1 MKVGRSVA
9 RSCQAGVYGM
19 LTGILLD
26 SIFSCA
32 TIAAAATPQLAADA
46 NCDARPSAADF
57 VAAIIVS
64 GDETQFPSC
73 ADADPFRGH
82 ALNDGDFLPILHDIF
97 GTFTARWTPTPT
109 RSRTATRTGT
119 VTRTPTPTVPTP
131 ALPTRTP
138 SFSPTPSPTA
148 SATFTATVTPTSAP
162 TNSPTR
168 RPTRT
173 PTQTRIP
180 TPTAT
185 PTGVAFQLSGKWFA
199 DWTNQYCFL
208 NGKAFV
214 PLADTTYLVTALD
227 GQLDI
232 TDTATGDR
240 IGRGLMLQPDG
251 RVETHFSK
259 GSGMFCVLTGTDK
272 VEELFDYD
280 YTFTFHTNG
289 TGTAMVT
296 WSYGANT
303 FCATCTVTDTAGLT
317 RVAGP
322 VLQQPAQ

>member
-1 MKVGRSVA
+1 
-9 RSCQAGVYGM
+9 M

-32 TIAAAATPQLAADA
+32 NIAAATTPRLVADA

-64 GDETQFPSC
+64 ADETQFPSC
-73 ADADPFRGH
+73 ADAGPFRGR
-82 ALNDGDFLPILHDIF
+82 ALSDADFLPILHDIF

-109 RSRTATRTGT
+109 LSRTATRTGT

-131 ALPTRTP
+131 ALPTATAT
-138 SFSPTPSPTA
+138 SSPTPSPTA
-148 SATFTATVTPTSAP
+148 SATFTATVTPTRAP

-168 RPTRT
+168 RPSRT

-199 DWTNQYCFL
+199 DWTSQVCFL
-208 NGKAFV
+208 NHTAFAA
-214 PLADTTYLVTALD
+214 LAPTTYLVTALD
-227 GQLDI
+227 GELDI
-232 TDTATGDR
+232 TDTATGAR
-240 IGRGLMLQPDG
+240 LGRGLALQPDG
-251 RVETHFSK
+251 SVEARFST
-259 GSGMFCVLTGTDK
+259 GSGMFCTLTN
-272 VEELFDYD
+272 VEEQYDYD
-280 YTFTFHTNG
+280 FTFTFHTNG
-289 TGTAMVT
+289 MGTAMVT

-303 FCATCTVTDTAGLT
+303 FCATCTVTDTAVLT